1 MSDRQGLAES
11 VVDEILSR
19 HGLCWELHPYRIV
32 VDNRPGLLVQ
42 AGPIFDLR
50 ESVLKG
56 ARLRALAAERK
67 RRQRTRTPKMS
78 RSDGPTEEYNP
89 SIRGHLA
96 ILDVQSHAE
105 VENDHGQSSNA
116 TSDGI

>member
-1 MSDRQGLAES
+1 

-19 HGLCWELHPYRIV
+19 HRLRWELHPYRIV
-32 VDNRPGLLVQ
+32 VDSRPDLVVQ

-50 ESVLKG
+50 ESVLKE
-56 ARLRALAAERK
+56 ARQRALTAARK
-67 RRQRTRTPKMS
+67 RQQRARTPKMS

-89 SIRGHLA
+89 SIRDHLA

-105 VENDHGQSSNA
+105 VENDHGQSTNA
-116 TSDGI
+116 SSDGI